1 MGVNIKSGNNAAGVA
16 NVSSTYEL
24 QVTTPQEQSQAGF
37 VQLSS
42 EVDDGTVL
50 GQRTVLA
57 LEASDDYRLRVGLD
71 QTMFNSTFEGT
82 NFPYGQWQVLATT
95 QTVTQASQFLQ
106 INAGSGVANT
116 TSAYCRTIRHFP
128 TFGTYPTYV
137 DMWLKE
143 VNATNSNCI
152 SEWGLLYLTTS
163 NTQTP
168 LDGVFFRRLSGG
180 GLKAVINY
188 GGVETEYTIDT
199 TNVPSRDGVGAYDPA
214 EVSHYLIVYHNDV
227 CRFWINDILVAS
239 IDCPSA
245 QQSFTSS
252 SNTPVGFRVFNAAAG
267 TISVARQILVG
278 YVNVSVGDQNTNK
291 PWSHAMAGS
300 GQGAYQAH
308 AATNAGQLAN
318 WANSAAPT
326 SYTAANITAGY
337 TNLGGQWQLAAN
349 ATNETDWCTFG
360 YTVPAGTATLPG
372 KTLYITGIR
381 IGETVVTGAAGVN
394 ATQFWWAAA
403 VGAVAATV
411 TLATTDA
418 AGPPSTHAPRRI
430 ALGGQS
436 FLAAAPVGT
445 VAPGFFVD
453 FSSAPLVAPAG
464 TYVQIISKQL
474 NGAATVS
481 LVWRGTVTI
490 IGYWE

>member
-16 NVSSTYEL
+16 NVSSTHEL
-24 QVTTPQEQSQAGF
+24 LVTTPQEQSQAGF

-42 EVDDGTVL
+42 EVDDGTVT
-50 GQRTVLA
+50 GQRTLLA

-71 QTMFNSTFEGT
+71 QTMFNATFEGT

-106 INAGSGVANT
+106 INAGAGVANT
-116 TSAYCRTIRHFP
+116 TSAYCRTLRHFP

-137 DMWLKE
+137 DMWLRE
-143 VNATNSNCI
+143 VNATNANCI
-152 SEWGLLYLTTS
+152 SEWGLLYLTTA

-180 GLKAVINY
+180 ALKAVINY

-199 TNVPSRDGVGAYDPA
+199 TNVPARDGVGAYDPG
-214 EVSHYLIVYHNDV
+214 EVSHYLIVYHNDI
-227 CRFWINDILVAS
+227 CRFWINDVLVAS
-239 IDCPSA
+239 IECPAA
-245 QQSFTSS
+245 QSSFTSS
-252 SNTPVGFRVFNAAAG
+252 SNTPVGFRVWNAPAG

-278 YVNVSVGDQNTNK
+278 YVNVSIGDQSTNK
-291 PWSHAMAGS
+291 PWGHAMAGA

-308 AATNAGQLAN
+308 AASNAGQLAN
-318 WANSAAPT
+318 WNNSAAPT
-326 SYTAANITAGY
+326 SYTPSNTAAGY
-337 TNLGGQWQLAAN
+337 TTLGGQWQLAAN
-349 ATNETDWCTFG
+349 ATNDTDWCAFG

-394 ATQFWWAAA
+394 ATYFFWAAA
-403 VGAVAATV
+403 VGSSAVS
-411 TLATTDA
+411 LATTDTV
-418 AGPPSTHAPRRI
+418 GPPSTHAPRRVP
-430 ALGGQS
+430 LGGQP
-436 FLAAAPVGT
+436 FLAAAPLGT
-445 VAPGFFVD
+445 VSPGFFVD

-464 TYVQIISKQL
+464 TFVQIIHKQV
-474 NGAATVS
+474 NGAATAS